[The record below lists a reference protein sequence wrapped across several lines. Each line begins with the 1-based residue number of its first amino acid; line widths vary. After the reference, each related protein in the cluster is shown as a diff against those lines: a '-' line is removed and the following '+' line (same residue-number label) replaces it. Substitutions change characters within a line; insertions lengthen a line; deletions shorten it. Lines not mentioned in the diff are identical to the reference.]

1 MRFWSKV
8 ALIVLVLCT
17 AIARVALAREKA
29 EGSESSYSAAG
40 ETSDLQ
46 QREPIGVRALNRS
59 EGLAILKVA
68 LNSRRHANYVLD
80 CSHLV
85 HELYERAGYQY
96 EYASSSDLYGGIEE
110 FRRVATPQAG
120 DLAVWRG
127 HVGIVVD
134 PAQRSFYSVLHSGP
148 GIDYYDSPYWK
159 RRGRPRFFRY
169 VKPVSRGGI
178 SNTIQSANWKPAIS
192 GPGTAHEV
200 AVDDRL
206 PDAPQQPTEDVSSS
220 ALSAENRTVNSAL
233 PVVIVNSARPKADQ
247 VTAAFL
253 QACADLETSPHGR
266 DLLRWAA
273 PAPSSSSRA
282 LPLLPLIVFDNFKV
296 EKVHIRGNEGWVEV
310 RIDEMLSV
318 SGGKLD
324 ERKVSNRQRWSLTP
338 SENKRWKLTPERNAI
353 YIPQRSAERIFSH
366 ELAQLTENSAD
377 GEDSNHEKAELA
389 RLLNLLFDR
398 Q

>member
-1 MRFWSKV
+1 MGFWSKG
-8 ALIVLVLCT
+8 ALLLVLC
-17 AIARVALAREKA
+17 ASIPRVAPAREKA

-46 QREPIGVRALNRS
+46 QREPSGFRPLNRS
-59 EGLAILKVA
+59 EGSAILKVA
-68 LNSRRHANYVLD
+68 LNFRHRADYGLD

-85 HELYERAGYQY
+85 HELYERAGLRY
-96 EYASSSDLYGGIEE
+96 EYASSSDLYEGIEE

-148 GIDYYDSPYWK
+148 GVDYYDSPYWK

-169 VKPVSRGGI
+169 VKPVPRGGI

-192 GPGTAHEV
+192 EPGTAHEV

-206 PDAPQQPTEDVSSS
+206 PDASQQPTKDVSSS
-220 ALSAENRTVNSAL
+220 TLSAENPTVNSEL
-233 PVVIVNSARPKADQ
+233 PVVIVNSARPKPDQ

-253 QACADLETSPHGR
+253 RACKDLEMSLRGR
-266 DLLRWAA
+266 DLLKW
-273 PAPSSSSRA
+273 APSLSAPSLS
-282 LPLLPLIVFDNFKV
+282 PLPLIVFDNFKV
-296 EKVHIRGNEGWVEV
+296 EKLHIGANQGWVEV
-310 RIDEMLSV
+310 RIDEVLSV
-318 SGGKLD
+318 SSGRLD
-324 ERKVSNRQRWSLTP
+324 ERKGSNRQRWPLTR
-338 SENKRWKLTPERNAI
+338 ENKRWKLTPERNAI

-366 ELAQLTENSAD
+366 ELAQLTENSSD
-377 GEDSNHEKAELA
+377 NNESNHEKAELA
-389 RLLNLLFDR
+389 RLLDLLFDK